1 MIKKIRQMYLMYKFK
16 KATAI
21 RDSVYDF
28 VWGIKSLDGTSDC
41 EEANFTTMN
50 DLEIIYN
57 KKENKYLI
65 SIETI
70 YLFTN
75 GIEGEKEYL
84 RCLLN
89 QFTAWMQNQGYN
101 LNVQMGLYDIF
112 TAGINITSKFD
123 TIEELYGCFKLL
135 VNGYINH

>member
-28 VWGIKSLDGTSDC
+28 VWGIKSLDDTSDC

-65 SIETI
+65 SVETI

-75 GIEGEKEYL
+75 GIEGERI
-84 RCLLN
+84 RCCY
-89 QFTAWMQNQGYN
+89 QFYMDAESR
-101 LNVQMGLYDIF
+101 I
-112 TAGINITSKFD
+112 
-123 TIEELYGCFKLL
+123 
-135 VNGYINH
+135 